1 MTKPMVKIHD
11 AQSDEIVEREMSDS
25 EFAEFQNEKN
35 KALEEQQAQ
44 IDKIAAKQV
53 LLNKLGITEEEAKL
67 LLS

>member
-1 MTKPMVKIHD
+1 MVKIHD